1 MSKEQMA
8 ADTAQQAGT
17 PAIDWPALDRQA
29 RRVAVAKAVMFP
41 VDVAFYP
48 DGDKSKTVM
57 GTWQGQVY
65 GSLAV
70 CQVGSAPPR
79 CAAAP
84 DYGWY
89 QLIHVPTGLWLRA
102 HKRAHPLRVLALALN
117 ATAVDW
123 SFVNPHGLA
132 DVPSEQREA
141 VHGIIREWGGM
152 HAR

>member
-17 PAIDWPALDRQA
+17 PAIDWPAFDRLA

-41 VDVAFYP
+41 VEVAFHP

-70 CQVGSAPPR
+70 CQVGQTPPR
-79 CAAAP
+79 CEAV
-84 DYGWY
+84 YGWY

-117 ATAVDW
+117 DTGIDW
-123 SFVNPHGLA
+123 AAMGSRGLGE
-132 DVPSEQREA
+132 VSSEQREA
-141 VHGIIREWGGM
+141 AQGVVRGWGERYGV
-152 HAR
+152 